1 MLLNWITCKIT
12 VNFQHSP
19 TSDWTQFPSTVSF
32 FWILHMSLLPPS
44 LVHVALIKN
53 ATLSIR
59 SLFTGPGAAQ
69 AAIRTIVWKRAS
81 NELLDSDNEV
91 LVWKSDLSIWSP
103 LFNNQFIYTSHNY
116 KHILSQKYDYISYN
130 SHSQSLFTAS
140 EPQHSPHLLGFRS
153 SLVPKPSA
161 VQKRWSKLHRPGTCC
176 CVLDGRPWIPNKT
189 LKLKYWSEI
198 LPDIVL
204 SS

>member
-1 MLLNWITCKIT
+1 MQL
-12 VNFQHSP
+12 FQSGP
-19 TSDWTQFPSTVSF
+19 CLQVLVQRKQLSVQSF
-32 FWILHMSLLPPS
+32 GNAHQMSC
-44 LVHVALIKN
+44 
-53 ATLSIR
+53 
-59 SLFTGPGAAQ
+59 
-69 AAIRTIVWKRAS
+69 WM
-81 NELLDSDNEV
+81 LLDSDNEV

-130 SHSQSLFTAS
+130 SHSESLFTAS